1 MATQQLG
8 SQALLLDRRRA
19 YDRDPARYIRAQ
31 RLCARAGLEKRS
43 SKKSAAL
50 ATGAKIAAAPLVIYT
65 AAQGSA
71 YAVTPEDVAGT
82 FNKVQEFA
90 STVTSTAG
98 STYTVVSGALK
109 QAYQFVKP
117 LVDVAFPIVQKTSD
131 IAIKAAAPVA
141 SSVASEVIKALDS
154 VGVNTK
160 PVLEAGQ
167 TAVTVAGQA
176 AQQTGS
182 LIEGATPVVSTTL
195 SSLLASD
202 PVILAGELGAAVLLF
217 LLAPGILSS
226 LGIAA
231 RGYKGDLT
239 APQALDYISNSNY
252 FLIDVRSEKEKSK
265 SGTPSLPNRAK
276 RNFTA
281 IPIEELPSNIRSQL
295 RNPRTVEAELA
306 AIKISALKRVN
317 KGTNLVILDS
327 TGNISKVV
335 AKSLSGLGFKSTW
348 TVLDGFD
355 GSRGWLQNR
364 LGTESYFSS
373 LTQVLSPSRIIPP
386 ATSKLFKSASGS
398 SRSTTVVDVAPRNS
412 RLLPSGE

>member
-1 MATQQLG
+1 LQ
-8 SQALLLDRRRA
+8 
-19 YDRDPARYIRAQ
+19 
-31 RLCARAGLEKRS
+31 
-43 SKKSAAL
+43 
-50 ATGAKIAAAPLVIYT
+50 
-65 AAQGSA
+65 
-71 YAVTPEDVAGT
+71 
-82 FNKVQEFA
+82 VQEFA

-117 LVDVAFPIVQKTSD
+117 LVDIALPIVQKTSD

-141 SSVASEVIKALDS
+141 SSVASEAIKALES

-265 SGTPSLPNRAK
+265 SGTPSLPNKAK

-295 RNPRTVEAELA
+295 RNPRTVEAELG

-398 SRSTTVVDVAPRNS
+398 SRSTAVVDVAPRNS